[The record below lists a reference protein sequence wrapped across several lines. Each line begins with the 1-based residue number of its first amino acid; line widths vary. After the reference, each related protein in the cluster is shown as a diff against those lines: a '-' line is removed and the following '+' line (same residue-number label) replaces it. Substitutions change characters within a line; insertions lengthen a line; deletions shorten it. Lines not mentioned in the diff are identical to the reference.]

1 MEELKQR
8 LEEIQS
14 RLEKIKTK
22 LNPEKLAAEVAQLEE
37 KSLESNFWA
46 DDREAQKT
54 MRRLSDLKNRL
65 EEIDALDK
73 QIGDAQA
80 ALDLEMTDE
89 LGKKIIDLEK
99 SVTNLEQLIFLSGQY
114 DENDIYLSVHA
125 GQGGTEAMDWAAMLL
140 RMYQMYAD
148 RRGWKW
154 ELIDEQ
160 AGEEAGIKSA
170 TLLIKGPSAYGYLK
184 HEKGTH
190 RLVRQSPF
198 NANALRQTSFASI
211 LALPVIDDAKE
222 ISLRPEDIEFTAF
235 RSSGR
240 GGQNVNKVSTAVR
253 LKHTPTGLV
262 VACQSQRQQEQNR
275 KIAMEILA
283 AKLWEIE
290 QEKRKAHLQE
300 IKGRF
305 TPPSWGTQI
314 RSYVL
319 HPYKLVKDL
328 RTQVESPRPFEVL
341 DGRIDEFIN
350 AEIRQL

>member
-8 LEEIQS
+8 LEEIKS
-14 RLEKIKTK
+14 RLDKIKTK
-22 LNPEKLAAEVAQLEE
+22 LNPEKLAAEAAQLEK
-37 KSLESNFWA
+37 KSLEPDFWA
-46 DDREAQKT
+46 DDQQAQKI
-54 MRRLSDLKNRL
+54 MRRLSDLKSRL
-65 EEIDALDK
+65 EEIDVLNK

-80 ALDLEMTDE
+80 AVDLEMADE
-89 LGKKIIDLEK
+89 LEKKIIDLDK
-99 SVTNLEQLIFLSGQY
+99 SVAGLEQLTFFSGRY
-114 DENDIYLSVHA
+114 DTSDVYLSIHS
-125 GQGGTEAMDWAAMLL
+125 GQGGTEAMDWAAMLM

-170 TLLIKGPSAYGYLK
+170 TLLIKGSGAYGYLK

-198 NANALRQTSFASI
+198 NANALRQTSFASV
-211 LALPVIDDAKE
+211 LVLPVIEDAKE
-222 ISLRPEDIEFTAF
+222 ISIRPEDIEFTAF
-235 RSSGR
+235 RSSGH

-253 LKHTPTGLV
+253 LKHIPTGLV
-262 VACQSQRQQEQNR
+262 VTCQSQRQQEQNR

-290 QEKRKAHLQE
+290 QEKHESHLQE
-300 IKGRF
+300 IKGQF

-328 RTQVESPRPFEVL
+328 RTQIESPRPFDVL
-341 DGRIDEFIN
+341 DGRLDEFIN

>member
-8 LEEIQS
+8 LEEIKS
-14 RLEKIKTK
+14 RLDKIKAK
-22 LNPEKLAAEVAQLEE
+22 LNPEKLAAEAAQLEK
-37 KSLESNFWA
+37 KSSQPDFWK
-46 DDREAQKT
+46 DDQAAQKN
-54 MRRLSDLKNRL
+54 MRRLADLRSRL
-65 EEIDALDK
+65 EEIDVLDK

-80 ALDLEMTDE
+80 ALDLEIPQEFEDKLRQLDE
-89 LGKKIIDLEK
+89 SLI
-99 SVTNLEQLIFLSGQY
+99 NLEQRSFFSGRY
-114 DENDIYLSVHA
+114 DSNDIYLSVHS

-140 RMYQMYAD
+140 RMYQRYAD
-148 RRGWKW
+148 RRGWNW

-170 TLLIKGPSAYGYLK
+170 TLFIKGPNAYGYLK

-198 NANALRQTSFASI
+198 NANALRQTSFASV
-211 LALPVIDDAKE
+211 LVLPVIEDAKE
-222 ISLRPEDIEFTAF
+222 ISVKPEDIEFTAF
-235 RSSGR
+235 RSSGH

-253 LKHTPTGLV
+253 LRHIPSGLIV
-262 VACQSQRQQEQNR
+262 TCQSQRRQEQNR
-275 KIAMEILA
+275 KIAMEILT

-290 QEKRKAHLQE
+290 QEKHKNHLQE
-300 IKGRF
+300 IKGQL

-319 HPYKLVKDL
+319 HPYKLAKDL
-328 RTQVESPRPFEVL
+328 RTQVESGKPFDVL
-341 DGRIDEFIN
+341 DGRLDEFLN

>member
-1 MEELKQR
+1 MEELRQR
-8 LEEIQS
+8 LEEIKS
-14 RLEKIKTK
+14 RLDKIKTK
-22 LNPEKLAAEVAQLEE
+22 LNPEKLAAEAAQLEK
-37 KSLESNFWA
+37 KSSEPDFWQ
-46 DDREAQKT
+46 DDRQAQKK

-65 EEIDALDK
+65 EEITVLNK

-80 ALDLEMTDE
+80 ALDLEMVQEFADK
-89 LGKKIIDLEK
+89 LGQLDK
-99 SVTNLEQLIFLSGQY
+99 SLITLEQLTFFSGKY
-114 DENDIYLSVHA
+114 DPNDIYLSVHS

-140 RMYQMYAD
+140 RMYQRYAD

-154 ELIDEQ
+154 ELIDKQ

-170 TLLIKGPSAYGYLK
+170 TLLIRGSNAYGFLK

-198 NANALRQTSFASI
+198 NANSLRQTSFAGV
-211 LALPVIDDAKE
+211 LVLPVIEDAKE
-222 ISLRPEDIEFTAF
+222 VSLKPEEIEFTAF
-235 RSSGR
+235 RSSGH
-240 GGQNVNKVSTAVR
+240 GGQNVNKVETAVR
-253 LKHTPTGLV
+253 LRHIPSGLII
-262 VACQSQRQQEQNR
+262 ACQSQRQQEQNR
-275 KIAMEILA
+275 KIAMEILT

-290 QEKRKAHLQE
+290 QEKHKNHLQE
-300 IKGRF
+300 IQGQF

-328 RTQVESPRPFEVL
+328 RTQVESSGAFDVL
-341 DGRIDEFIN
+341 DGQLDDFIS